1 MMKATMN
8 RNTSK
13 TNRISTDNV
22 KIAKQIAK
30 IFATVIDQEKKVE
43 TRREVLCEMTD
54 FEPYSKYLS
63 ILKYDKA
70 NASGIVNAQCFK
82 RFLEYNNLS
91 QGSRDYLL
99 LEQDRELLFEM
110 QFKTKNPN

>member
-8 RNTSK
+8 RNASK
-13 TNRISTDNV
+13 TNRISADNV